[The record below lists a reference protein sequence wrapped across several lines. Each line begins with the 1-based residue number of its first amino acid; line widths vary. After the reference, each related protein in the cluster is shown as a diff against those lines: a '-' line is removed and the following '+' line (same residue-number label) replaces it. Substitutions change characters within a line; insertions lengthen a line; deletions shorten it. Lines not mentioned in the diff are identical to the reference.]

1 VTGVSRLLEDAHGRC
16 RGGMIEACWAGKLC
30 TEGVEEDTA
39 PSSTLCIALTLALVA
54 LFEVEC
60 IRDLFY
66 KPLVKQKHYKRAHSG
81 ACRRYS
87 KLSFSASSACV

>member
-1 VTGVSRLLEDAHGRC
+1 MTPAASDSCVLTWFQRLDQHLLTGGLGGGVVTGVSRLLEDAHGRC

-39 PSSTLCIALTLALVA
+39 PSSTLCIALTLPLVA

-60 IRDLFY
+60 I
-66 KPLVKQKHYKRAHSG
+66 
-81 ACRRYS
+81 
-87 KLSFSASSACV
+87 